1 MENRFQHKIHSKPN
15 YQYEQRIKNFRNAKS
30 QKLYPLRML
39 IDNVLHAA
47 SVKNEENRMLKEDSR
62 REELREL
69 QESGEGHRVPLIAV
83 RLKR

>member
-1 MENRFQHKIHSKPN
+1 
-15 YQYEQRIKNFRNAKS
+15 
-30 QKLYPLRML
+30 ML